1 MAEWTHYSLPNAEWE
16 EAVASIGG
24 IPSLLQGTDIPY
36 NRAVINEMVRKGV
49 EAAGNETCE
58 FILEILCLRLTESC
72 MISGRHQGRR
82 EAHSRISSRGGDTY

>member
-1 MAEWTHYSLPNAEWE
+1 MAEWTHYSLPNVEWE

-58 FILEILCLRLTESC
+58 FLW
-72 MISGRHQGRR
+72 GFFV
-82 EAHSRISSRGGDTY
+82 HSQLKVA